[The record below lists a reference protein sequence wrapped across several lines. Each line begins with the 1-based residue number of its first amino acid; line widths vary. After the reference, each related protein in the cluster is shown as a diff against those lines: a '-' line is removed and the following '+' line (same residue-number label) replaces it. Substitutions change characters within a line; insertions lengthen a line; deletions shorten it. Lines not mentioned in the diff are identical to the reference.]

1 MTWSE
6 SFASFLQ
13 FRVPVPLSEWA
24 DAHRIIPAQGGAE
37 PGRWRTSR
45 TPYLRRILDAV
56 TDPAV
61 SQITVCSGIQLGK
74 TEILLNTV
82 AYHMLHDPASILLV
96 EPSDDLVSDIGEF
109 RIDPMIMTDP
119 ALRDLFGLGMT
130 GDKSTKN
137 GKLKTY
143 SKNFPGGFL
152 KLGSAAAPSDLVSRS
167 VRIILC
173 DEIDKYAPLSL
184 GHPVDMA
191 IGRST
196 NFPDAKIVLTS
207 SPSDRSTSEI
217 WRRFSDSA
225 QFEYRIPCPA
235 CGHAFTWTWKDVQWD
250 GTPDTARLV
259 CPECSSIVRDSG
271 AAPSAL
277 LARGDWDLVEGDPA
291 CGRYGFR
298 MSSLMSPWKT
308 LSGLVGEWLAA
319 NRTRDIDRLKTF
331 VTDRLAEPWDDTRA
345 DWGSAEHTS
354 DGRFES
360 TPDHSTIRFLTAG
373 VDVQRNR
380 IEVSVWGFADNGESW
395 VLRHEVFM
403 GDALSDGPWNDLLR
417 FLAEPIALCDG
428 RKGRVFAACIDSG
441 DGYSTHKVYHVT
453 ARLVKHRIVPIK
465 GVGGEAVSLISRS
478 STPYRTPL
486 YRLGVDRIKR
496 VIYERLGIAEPGPGY
511 IHVPEE
517 LSESYWL
524 QLTAEVPTSYVDKG
538 RKVTRW
544 RKVRNR
550 NEALDCAVYAL
561 AAYELFCSRE
571 GLAAATAAPV
581 HGQKRS

>member
-6 SFASFLQ
+6 SFAGFLQ

-45 TPYLRRILDAV
+45 TPYLKRILDAV

-119 ALRDLFGLGMT
+119 ALRELFGLGAT

-137 GKLKTY
+137 GRLKTY

-167 VRIILC
+167 VRVILC

-217 WRRFSDSA
+217 WRRFQDSA
-225 QFEYRIPCPA
+225 QFEYKIPCPH
-235 CGHAFTWTWKDVQWD
+235 CGHAFVWAWKDVQWD
-250 GTPDTARLV
+250 DTPDTARLV
-259 CPECSSIVRDSG
+259 CPECSEVIRGAG
-271 AAPSAL
+271 AAPSSL
-277 LARGDWDLVEGDPA
+277 LASGDWALESGDPSL
-291 CGRYGFR
+291 GRYGFR

-308 LSGLVGEWLAA
+308 LADLVDEWLAA

-331 VTDRLAEPWDDTRA
+331 ITDRLAEPWEDNRA
-345 DWGSAEHTS
+345 DWGDTERTS
-354 DGRFES
+354 DGRFEDA
-360 TPDHSTIRFLTAG
+360 PDHSTIRYLVAG

-380 IEVSVWGFADNGESW
+380 IEASVWGFADNAESW
-395 VLRHEVFM
+395 ILMHKIIM
-403 GDALSDGPWNDLLR
+403 GDVLSDAPWQDLLK
-417 FLAEPIALCDG
+417 FLGTPVKLCDG
-428 RKGRVFAACIDSG
+428 RCGRIIAACIDSG
-441 DGYSTHKVYHVT
+441 DGYSTHKVYHFT
-453 ARLVKHRIVPIK
+453 SSLVKFRIVPVK
-465 GVGGEAVSLISRS
+465 GIGGDKVSLISRS
-478 STPYRTPL
+478 ATPYRTPL
-486 YRLGVDRIKR
+486 YRLGVDRIKTI
-496 VIYERLGIAEPGPGY
+496 IYERLGISDPGAGY
-511 IHVPEE
+511 IHVPTE
-517 LSESYWL
+517 LSEDYWQ
-524 QLTAEVPTSYVDKG
+524 QLTAEVPTSYIDKG
-538 RKVTRW
+538 RKVTKW
-544 RKVRNR
+544 RKIRKR

-571 GLAAATAAPV
+571 GMAAAP
-581 HGQKRS
+581 K